1 MSDPYTKPKFCAIC
15 GDKFIEGA
23 KFCGGCGAPV
33 PSSADGPGPA
43 TVSPPGTSTRPMGWQ
58 QSTAQP
64 PGGVAYPPPA
74 RVVYMP
80 DRRPTGV
87 AVITL
92 IMIILGAF
100 LLVMG
105 LYMGVIITESMYNEM
120 AKQDP
125 QTYESVSYDDMRLVG
140 SVMLVLGPI
149 LIIPAAFALR
159 REAWARMATM
169 IVLGIM
175 GVLSIAV
182 LWIVGI
188 LPAAGAGYSI
198 YYLNKPEIKDYFQRR
213 QDPYLQ
219 PPPQQRY

>member
-1 MSDPYTKPKFCAIC
+1 MSDPYASPKFCAIC

-23 KFCGGCGAPV
+23 QFCGGCGAPI
-33 PSSADGPGPA
+33 PSSVGEAAPA
-43 TVSPPGTSTRPMGWQ
+43 TPSPQSAAASPMGWQ

-64 PGGVAYPPPA
+64 PGTLPYPPPA
-74 RVVYMP
+74 RMVQMP

-87 AVITL
+87 TVITV
-92 IMIILGAF
+92 IMIVLGTF

-105 LYMGVIITESMYNEM
+105 LYMGVIVTETMYNEM
-120 AKQDP
+120 AEQDP
-125 QTYESVSYDDMRLVG
+125 ETYETVSYDDMRLVG
-140 SVMLVLGPI
+140 SVMLVIGPI
-149 LIIPAAFALR
+149 LIIPATFALR
-159 REAWARMATM
+159 REAWARIATM

-182 LWIVGI
+182 LWIIGI

-198 YYLNKPEIKDYFQRR
+198 YYLNKPETKDYFQKR

-219 PPPQQRY
+219 PPQQRY

>member
-1 MSDPYTKPKFCAIC
+1 
-15 GDKFIEGA
+15 
-23 KFCGGCGAPV
+23 
-33 PSSADGPGPA
+33 
-43 TVSPPGTSTRPMGWQ
+43 MGWQ

-74 RVVYMP
+74 RMVYMP

-87 AVITL
+87 TVITV
-92 IMIILGAF
+92 IMIVLGTF

-105 LYMGVIITESMYNEM
+105 LYMGVIVTETIYNEM
-120 AKQDP
+120 AEQDP
-125 QTYESVSYDDMRLVG
+125 DTYEAISYDDMRLVG

-149 LIIPAAFALR
+149 LIIPATFALR

-169 IVLGIM
+169 IVLGFF

-182 LWIVGI
+182 FFIFGI

-213 QDPYLQ
+213 QDPSLQ
-219 PPPQQRY
+219 PPQQRY